1 MKIVGCDLHTRYQ
14 QIAMLD
20 QETGEVMER
29 RLEHE
34 SGEARAFYASLA
46 GPVRVGIEATGHTR
60 WLERMLAELGHELW
74 IGDAA
79 QIRASMVRKQKTDAR
94 DAAHLLALLL
104 SGRFP
109 RLWRPTMAE
118 RDLRQLVWHRQKLV
132 WMRNAIGNQLHA
144 LAMGEGVCRKK
155 KLFTKK
161 GRAELES
168 LPLDPWASRR
178 RQELLRLL
186 DELDSSLEEFDQAV
200 AKQAEQSPA
209 AVLLMT
215 HPGVGPVTSL
225 ALVLTLG
232 PVERFARSKQ
242 VVSYLGLNPR
252 EHSSGGTTTARLDF
266 QARQSDDAFA
276 VSGSRPHRG
285 AVRSRVTAGL
295 STTEAAPR
303 RRRGQGCDRQK
314 VGGTHVLDAAQPDQL
329 RAAGSHA
336 RQPEGHP
343 GGPVKHRWPDWAP
356 CLLERSG
363 SLNNESWSEVT

>member
-20 QETGEVMER
+20 TETGELVER

-34 SGEARAFYASLA
+34 SGEARAFYASLEGA
-46 GPVRVGIEATGHTR
+46 VRVGIEATGHTR
-60 WLERMLAELGHELW
+60 WFERMLAELGHELW

-79 QIRASMVRKQKTDAR
+79 EIRAAMVRKQKTDAR
-94 DAAHLLALLL
+94 DAAHLLDLLL

-161 GRAELES
+161 GRAELEG
-168 LPLDPWASRR
+168 LALDPWASRR
-178 RQELLRLL
+178 RQELLRMVDQL
-186 DELDSSLEEFDQAV
+186 DASLKEFDQAV
-200 AKQAEQSPA
+200 AEQAEQSEA

-225 ALVLTLG
+225 AFVLTLG

-252 EHSSGGTTTARLDF
+252 EHSSGGRQRLGSISKQGNPMMRSLLVEAGHTAARLDGELR
-266 QARQSDDAFA
+266 QDYQRLKLRRGGGVAKIAIARKL
-276 VSGSRPHRG
+276 
-285 AVRSRVTAGL
+285 AVRMYWMLRSQASYAQLVRMQG
-295 STTEAAPR
+295 SPR
-303 RRRGQGCDRQK
+303 GTL
-314 VGGTHVLDAAQPDQL
+314 VGP
-329 RAAGSHA
+329 
-336 RQPEGHP
+336 
-343 GGPVKHRWPDWAP
+343 
-356 CLLERSG
+356 
-363 SLNNESWSEVT
+363 